1 MRSRDLFSEENCRD
15 MDNYAEQMKD
25 RQLERS
31 VMARPVAT
39 YWQARAA
46 VANQALQDAD
56 EGLAPRVIKARA
68 KELADGFALFP
79 DERDEIVMEAMM
91 SVASRAA

>member
-1 MRSRDLFSEENCRD
+1 MAMRTAAMIAATALTTACLEAPAEVGLPSDEEL
-15 MDNYAEQMKD
+15 K
-25 RQLERS
+25 
-31 VMARPVAT
+31 AT
-39 YWQARAA
+39 EAA
-46 VANQALQDAD
+46 DQALQDAD